1 MLSLILSKETE
12 MLKNYAKELAAIAA
26 IFGFISWGIYVCIA
40 APAPVA
46 PAAKAALDK
55 KAPAKAE
62 PAKKADKAV
71 KPAEPKKDPNRK
83 KPTLKK
89 KYADKK

>member
-1 MLSLILSKETE
+1 MLDHYK
-12 MLKNYAKELAAIAA
+12 KELLAIAVV
-26 IFGFISWGIYVCIA
+26 FGLLSYTLYTCA
-40 APAPVA
+40 ATIMMQPPVIKVA
-46 PAAKAALDK
+46 ELAKAK
-55 KAPAKAE
+55 PTPAKKAE
-62 PAKKADKAV
+62 PAKATKKEAA